1 MAKFPKGSTM
11 TWHEKKAQSI
21 AILDK
26 YKDEISQEAYE
37 RILYVIGTQA
47 IEDMFPDE
55 RSIKNLIR
63 VEKGEITTDK
73 LVEEI
78 KQRYQKEWGVL

>member
-1 MAKFPKGSTM
+1 M

-78 KQRYQKEWGVL
+78 KQRYQKEWGVI

>member
-1 MAKFPKGSTM
+1 M

-63 VEKGEITTDK
+63 VEKGEITTDELITEYK
-73 LVEEI
+73 
-78 KQRYQKEWGVL
+78 KEWGVL

>member
-1 MAKFPKGSTM
+1 M
-11 TWHEKKAQSI
+11 TWEQKKAQSI

-26 YKDEISQEAYE
+26 HKEEISQEAYK

-47 IEDMFPDE
+47 LEDMFVEE
-55 RSIKNLIR
+55 REVQNLIR
-63 VEKGEITTDK
+63 VENGEITTDE

-78 KQRYQKEWGVL
+78 KQYYKKKWATT

>member
-1 MAKFPKGSTM
+1 M
-11 TWHEKKAQSI
+11 TWEQKKAQSI

-26 YKDEISQEAYE
+26 YKDEITQEAYE

-47 IEDMFPDE
+47 IEDIFPDKQD
-55 RSIKNLIR
+55 IKDLIR
-63 VEKGEITTDK
+63 VENGEITTDE

-78 KQRYQKEWGVL
+78 KQRYKKKWEIS

>member
-1 MAKFPKGSTM
+1 M

-63 VEKGEITTDK
+63 VEKGEISTDE

-78 KQRYQKEWGVL
+78 KQRYQEEWGVI